1 MIHSRPETATH
12 PDRSMTRFKINY
24 RDIAPS
30 GDVIGRGIIIDAD
43 CLEDAEARACLLAR
57 GDEDI
62 ESVRRFTWGEV
73 A

>member
-1 MIHSRPETATH
+1 MP
-12 PDRSMTRFKINY
+12 RFKINY
-24 RDIAPS
+24 RDRNPQ
-30 GDVIGRGIIIDAD
+30 GNVIGRGLFIDAD

-62 ESVRRFTWGEV
+62 ESVRRFARGEV

>member
-1 MIHSRPETATH
+1 MP
-12 PDRSMTRFKINY
+12 RFKINY
-24 RDIAPS
+24 RDISPK
-30 GDVIGRGIIIDAD
+30 GDVIGRGLLIDAD

-62 ESVRRFTWGEV
+62 ESVRLFWSREV

>member
-1 MIHSRPETATH
+1 
-12 PDRSMTRFKINY
+12 MTLFKIHY

-30 GDVIGRGIIIDAD
+30 GDVIGRGLLIDAD
-43 CLEDAEARACLLAR
+43 CLEDAEARACFLAR

-62 ESVRRFTWGEV
+62 ESVRQFWPREV